1 MRSLP
6 FGHCCASAGAASATV
21 SAAMPAT
28 AIHFQTRIVDLL
40 LLDWVTAGV
49 LVSRVRTIPARLGP
63 RLLCRLRLGSV
74 HVDAASRW
82 KIEWDGTLLCPLGGV
97 KVTPSG
103 GAAEATH
110 TYSCR
115 ASTVLAVWLIHVKGS
130 LPAFRWAEAGR
141 SSA

>member
-49 LVSRVRTIPARLGP
+49 LVSRVRTVPPRLGP

-74 HVDAASRW
+74 HVDAS
-82 KIEWDGTLLCPLGGV
+82 ITLGNRMGRYATMALGGV
-97 KVTPSG
+97 SRRRPRVARRRPPTPTHRRWCWRSG
-103 GAAEATH
+103 
-110 TYSCR
+110 
-115 ASTVLAVWLIHVKGS
+115 
-130 LPAFRWAEAGR
+130 
-141 SSA
+141 

>member
-74 HVDAASRW
+74 HVDAASPW
-82 KIEWDGTLLCPLGGV
+82 KIEWDGTLLCP
-97 KVTPSG
+97 SG
-103 GAAEATH
+103 GCQGDAPGWRGGGRPTP
-110 TYSCR
+110 T
-115 ASTVLAVWLIHVKGS
+115 
-130 LPAFRWAEAGR
+130 LPGIDGGAGAQVR
-141 SSA
+141 R